1 MVLRKRKSVLKS
13 VEILLLIP
21 IFSLITIWCTSPRD
35 SNNKPD
41 EKPNVIVIFTDD
53 MNFEDI
59 GALGGNVLTPT
70 IDHLMNEGIYF
81 THFYDCSAVCSPSR
95 YNLLTGRYA
104 SRSKALLDQYPT
116 SDPAF
121 LRWNVDID
129 KGERTIAHV
138 MKENGYYTGMVG
150 KYHNLQNEQL
160 QDQMP
165 EDADAGDPEI
175 QKRINTNYTMLKELV
190 QETSGFDYLENVYI
204 NNLHALALPKT
215 MQHHNMEWVTQ
226 GALDFI
232 EKADDNPFFL
242 YFATTLPHDPAPI
255 KSMYADPKITPSG
268 MLDKAPQVQPDRMDV
283 INRVKKA
290 GLPEKTAPYTWL
302 DDGIGALIE
311 KLEERNL
318 LANTIIVFASDHGG
332 NKAKM
337 TCYEKGVRAPAF
349 IYWENHLKPG
359 KKVDGMVA
367 NIDIA
372 PTIYDLCGITI
383 DESEKVDGKSL
394 VPLLNGTETAI
405 HESLLL
411 EITYSKAV
419 VTKDWKYIAV
429 RFPDS
434 IQQKITPE
442 NNNQYNQEGTL
453 YSANNPER
461 KAKVRYHADKIY
473 PAYFDRDQLF
483 YLAENKKEQVNLADN
498 PAYKEKLEE
507 MKGKLKAYVEDFPHS
522 FGEFD
527 KK

>member
-1 MVLRKRKSVLKS
+1 MHRKKKSDLTPVGIVIVIS
-13 VEILLLIP
+13 II
-21 IFSLITIWCTSPRD
+21 ILITINCTSSRD
-35 SNNKPD
+35 SKIKTI

-59 GALGGNVLTPT
+59 GALGEKVLTPT
-70 IDHLMNEGIYF
+70 IDHLMDEGVYF

-104 SRSKALLDQYPT
+104 SRSKDLLDQYPT
-116 SDPAF
+116 SEPAF
-121 LRWNVDID
+121 LRWNVDIV

-150 KYHNLQNEQL
+150 KYHNLQNVNL
-160 QDQMP
+160 QDQIP
-165 EDADAGDPEI
+165 DDADANDPEI
-175 QKRINTNYTMLKELV
+175 QKRIRANYDMLKKLV
-190 QETSGFDYLENVYI
+190 QESSGFDYLENVYI

-226 GALDFI
+226 GALDFF
-232 EKADDNPFFL
+232 EKAGDNPFFL
-242 YFATTLPHDPAPI
+242 YFATTLPHAPAPI
-255 KSMYADPKITPSG
+255 KSMYADPKITPAG
-268 MLDKAPQVQPDRMDV
+268 MLDEAPQVQPDRMDV

-290 GLPEKTAPYTWL
+290 GFPEKTAPYTWL
-302 DDGIGALIE
+302 DDGIGALI
-311 KLEERNL
+311 KRLEERNL
-318 LANTIIVFASDHGG
+318 LENTMIVFASDHGG
-332 NKAKM
+332 NNAKM

-349 IYWENHLKPG
+349 IYWKNHLEPG
-359 KKVDGMVA
+359 KKVDGIVA
-367 NIDIA
+367 NIDVA
-372 PTIYDLCGITI
+372 PTIYDLCGITV
-383 DESEKVDGKSL
+383 DESVKVDGKSL
-394 VPLLNGTETAI
+394 VPLITGNETEI
-405 HESLLL
+405 RESLLL

-429 RFPDS
+429 RFS
-434 IQQKITPE
+434 KNIQEKITPE

-461 KAKVRYHADKIY
+461 KVKVRYHADKIY
-473 PAYFDRDQLF
+473 PAYFDRDQL
-483 YLAENKKEQVNLADN
+483 YNLAEDKEEQVNLADD

-522 FGEFD
+522 FGEFN